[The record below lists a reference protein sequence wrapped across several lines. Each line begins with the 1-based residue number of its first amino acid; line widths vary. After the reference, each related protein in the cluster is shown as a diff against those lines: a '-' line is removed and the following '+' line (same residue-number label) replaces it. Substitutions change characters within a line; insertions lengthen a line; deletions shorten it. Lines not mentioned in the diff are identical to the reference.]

1 MTEHEDE
8 PTVLAVDDDEGLLG
22 TYELWLDDGYDLR
35 TATSGEAAL
44 AVLDEGVDVDVVLL
58 DRLMPG
64 LSGRETLA
72 GIRERGL
79 DVQVAMV
86 TAVEPDTDVTD
97 VPFDAYVT
105 KALDRETVR
114 ETVETLLERR
124 AYDDRLQEC
133 FALSERVATLETAVP
148 AAELEDDP
156 EYQELLERLAAVEDD
171 LDRMAAEM
179 DDAGFVAAMSGLED
193 RS

>member
-22 TYELWLDDGYDLR
+22 TYELWLDDDYDLR

-124 AYDDRLQEC
+124 AYDDRLREC